1 MEPSSAF
8 ENDIKIMAAILVAEF
23 DVHNLKYFRL
33 RRSDDAEMINQHES
47 LENESKFEIA
57 SSDDR

>member
-1 MEPSSAF
+1 
-8 ENDIKIMAAILVAEF
+8 MAAILVAEF